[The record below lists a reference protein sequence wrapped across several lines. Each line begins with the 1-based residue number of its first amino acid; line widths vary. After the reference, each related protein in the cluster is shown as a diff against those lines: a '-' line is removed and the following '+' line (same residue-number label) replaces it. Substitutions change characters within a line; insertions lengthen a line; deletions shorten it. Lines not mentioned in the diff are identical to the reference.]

1 MHALCIVSSSHHTT
15 KTNFHVSTPNR
26 GKVNVSHL
34 ALLTARN
41 CPTIGAIGD
50 EQATHPHCWIDIG
63 RSQQTRTVFFDFFPP
78 APCSAGSMFRR
89 LHVPPATKVWCTP
102 DQVGGAQNQ
111 GGEWRQT
118 GEMDLVDTPIRAFK
132 KKSTPLKL
140 GPHST
145 ASTLSL
151 TTFTSPVLS
160 VIV

>member
-1 MHALCIVSSSHHTT
+1 MISERYNTIRAIRGGGHA
-15 KTNFHVSTPNR
+15 
-26 GKVNVSHL
+26 
-34 ALLTARN
+34 
-41 CPTIGAIGD
+41 
-50 EQATHPHCWIDIG
+50 
-63 RSQQTRTVFFDFFPP
+63 RS
-78 APCSAGSMFRR
+78 
-89 LHVPPATKVWCTP
+89 
-102 DQVGGAQNQ
+102 GGGCAKSG

-151 TTFTSPVLS
+151 TIFTSPVLS